1 MTAGIEISKVDLLG
15 ASPKLSASKYLV
27 TLVTLLASRG
37 WWDFDGSRHDLCYWR
52 SIGLFMGIFFLMGF
66 LKQRKKPELDDA

>member
-1 MTAGIEISKVDLLG
+1 MTAGIEISRVDLG

-37 WWDFDGSRHDLCYWR
+37 WWDFAQIS
-52 SIGLFMGIFFLMGF
+52 
-66 LKQRKKPELDDA
+66 P